1 MDYVIGLG
9 KDERQRFI
17 KTVTE
22 LSKAFALCATKGP
35 TAQELNDE
43 IAFFKAVK
51 AGLVKLLQPPKE
63 GKTRKTSAEV
73 EAEINQLVSQSV
85 VTEDI
90 IDVYQTLGL
99 EQPDLSILSD
109 DFLKDVEGLKQKCSC
124 KLLNR
129 LLQRAS

>member
-9 KDERQRFI
+9 EDERQRFI

-22 LSKAFALCATKGP
+22 LGKAFALCATEP

-63 GKTRKTSAEV
+63 EKHVKLR
-73 EAEINQLVSQSV
+73 
-85 VTEDI
+85 
-90 IDVYQTLGL
+90 
-99 EQPDLSILSD
+99 
-109 DFLKDVEGLKQKCSC
+109 LKLKQRLINLCHN
-124 KLLNR
+124 LL
-129 LLQRAS
+129 

>member
-9 KDERQRFI
+9 EDERQRFI

-22 LSKAFALCATKGP
+22 LGKAFALCATEP

-63 GKTRKTSAEV
+63 GKIRKTPAEV
-73 EAEINQLVSQSV
+73 EAEINQL
-85 VTEDI
+85 
-90 IDVYQTLGL
+90 
-99 EQPDLSILSD
+99 
-109 DFLKDVEGLKQKCSC
+109 CHN
-124 KLLNR
+124 LL
-129 LLQRAS
+129 